1 MLGVL
6 QTRVGLSYT
15 VPSGVTSALSF
26 YSGPVRIKWLH
37 LEVLP
42 DAPAP

>member
-1 MLGVL
+1 MLCVL

-26 YSGPVRIKWLH
+26 YSGPVRTKQLH

-42 DAPAP
+42 SALAP